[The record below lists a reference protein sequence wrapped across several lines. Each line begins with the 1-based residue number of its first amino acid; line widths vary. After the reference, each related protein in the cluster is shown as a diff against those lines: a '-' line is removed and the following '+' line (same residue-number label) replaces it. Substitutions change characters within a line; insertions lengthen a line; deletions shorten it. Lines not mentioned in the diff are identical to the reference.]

1 MNPLLRLQDLIRV
14 QRRTS
19 CNTCN
24 TCYSRTAATLKAH
37 EKRDIHASSSSARTA
52 KLKSITLSF
61 LGISSH
67 AELRFVMLAT
77 DNLLMQPPSNN
88 AQLLVALYKIQK
100 RSASNSHGLSLS
112 IWKSSTPKYWTG
124 LPDTVSIGDF
134 EYFGNF

>member
-1 MNPLLRLQDLIRV
+1 
-14 QRRTS
+14 
-19 CNTCN
+19 
-24 TCYSRTAATLKAH
+24 
-37 EKRDIHASSSSARTA
+37 
-52 KLKSITLSF
+52 
-61 LGISSH
+61 
-67 AELRFVMLAT
+67 MLAT